1 MKPAARL
8 LLSSLLASCLTA
20 ATLSARAVE
29 TPPPAAGEKGKATRT
44 VVAENDKLQ
53 VFEIRQKPGETITP
67 NTSAQRVIRAL
78 KGGQLLRTYAD
89 GKTEKTE
96 WKTGEVQI
104 QEPGPQYSV
113 KNIGKTEIVLY
124 VVRLK

>member
-1 MKPAARL
+1 MKLAARL
-8 LLSSLLASCLTA
+8 LLSSLLASSLTTA
-20 ATLSARAVE
+20 MLPAHAEE
-29 TPPPAAGEKGKATRT
+29 TPPAASEKGKATRT
-44 VVAENDKLQ
+44 VVAENDKVQ
-53 VFEIRQKPGETITP
+53 VFEIRQKPGETNTP
-67 NTSAQRVIRAL
+67 NTSAHRVIRAL

-124 VVRLK
+124 VVRMK

>member
-1 MKPAARL
+1 MKLPARL
-8 LLSSLLASCLTA
+8 LLRGLLTSCL
-20 ATLSARAVE
+20 ATVMLPAHAE
-29 TPPPAAGEKGKATRT
+29 DAPPPSREKDKATRS

-53 VFEIRQKPGETITP
+53 VFEIRQKPGETNTP
-67 NTSAQRVIRAL
+67 NTSAHRVIRAL

-89 GKTEKTE
+89 GRTEKTE
-96 WKTGEVQI
+96 WKTGEVQL